1 MKISELENLSGA
13 IAVIGLAGKFP
24 GAADPDVLWANV
36 AAGKDTITHFDRTTV
51 EARDRAA
58 QEFGPDY
65 VPARGVLEDVDMFD
79 SAFFNIAPREA
90 DFLDPQ
96 HRLFLEACWTALES
110 GGYDPLRYPG
120 LIGLYGGCS
129 LNTYLLANLCADRS
143 IIDEVTANYQV
154 GEFNRIFGNDKD
166 FLTTRVA
173 YKLNLRGPCV
183 TVQSAC
189 ATSLVAIAQAS
200 QSLLNYQCDMALAGG
215 VSATFPQKRGYIYQ
229 EGSMGSRDGHCRTFD
244 AEASGTV
251 FGHGVGVVLL
261 KRLEDAI
268 ADRDPIR
275 AILRGFAIN
284 NDGGAKVGYMAPG
297 VDGQASVIA
306 AAQAMAGVS
315 ADEISYIEAHGTA
328 TPLGDPIEIAA
339 LTQAFRLG
347 TERNSY
353 CAISSTKANIG
364 HLDSAAGVT
373 GVIKTILALQHKQ
386 LPPTAHFQKPN
397 PRIDFASTPFYVTS
411 ELKEWKSEGPRLAGV
426 SAFGVGGVNAHV
438 VLQEGPEVELSP
450 SLRPAQLLCFSARS
464 EAALDQAIN
473 NLKTFHGE
481 HPGANLADVAY
492 TLQTGRHEFD
502 HRAIAVASDLS
513 DFGTVH
519 RSAQRSENSNVV
531 FLFTGQGSQF
541 PGMGR
546 ALYETEP
553 IYRQQIDECSELLLA
568 ELGIDLRTLLFQ
580 NADEALLSETRYAQ
594 PALFVT
600 ELAMASLWKEWGIV
614 PEAMAG
620 HSLGEFVAA
629 VLAGVM
635 SREDAL
641 HLVARRGQLMQQM
654 QPGAMLSVRLGEAE
668 LTPLL
673 GDGVSIAGLN
683 SPALSVASGTFEAI
697 EKLEKLLE
705 EKSIGAKRLKTSH
718 AFHSAMMEPM
728 LAAFEEEVRKVKL
741 LPPSTPYVSG
751 VTGTSITSAEAT
763 DPQYWARHCR
773 QPVRFADALS
783 TLFTLPNPVLVE
795 VGPGMTL
802 TTLAHQQKTGKE
814 AVILASLPQR
824 SAEIDATGTMLEALG
839 KLWLA
844 GVQPD
849 WNGLYSHERR
859 SRIPLPTYPF
869 ERKRHWVEPPAQVQ
883 QEMVSQ
889 PTKQLSA
896 VNPLMEEPLPMP
908 AYPPT
913 ASAVPDRK
921 TRLQGAIATLFEEL
935 SGIATGPEAVDAPF
949 VELGFDSLFLTQAT
963 QAIQRKFGV
972 KVTFRQMVDQCSTIA
987 LLSAFLDSKLPPDA
1001 LPAEIPAPVALAAAV
1016 PQPALPAIP
1025 LAGGSAAVEQLL
1037 QAQMQ
1042 MMSQLFSQ
1050 QLAALQGASHTAP
1063 APIAPAIVAPTP
1075 FAAASASQPVAPA
1088 VTIDGG
1094 KEFKAYGPYKP
1105 VQVGTKDGITEKQ
1118 RQAIDALIARYE
1130 RKTGKSKQL
1139 TQQYRDRMADP
1150 RVVAGFRSLWK
1161 EMVYP
1166 LVTDRSKG
1174 SRLWDIDGNEYIDIV
1189 NGFGAILLGHAPDFV
1204 SAAVHKQIDAGVEIG
1219 PQSPLAG
1226 EVATLICELTGMER
1240 TAFCNT
1246 GSEAVMAALRVART
1260 ITARDK
1266 FVYFSGDYHGMFD
1279 EVLVR
1284 STGAKHGSAPIAPGI
1299 PLDNTGNV
1307 IVLEYGTDAS
1317 LEYIRQHAS
1326 EIAAVLVEPIQSRH
1340 PHLQPREF
1348 LKSLRQITE
1357 QAGTALIF
1365 DEVVTG
1371 FRVALGGAQEY
1382 FGIRADMATYGK
1394 VLGGGYP
1401 IGILSGKREYMDAL
1415 DGGTWQYGDDSAPE
1429 VGVTFFAGTFVR
1441 HPLAL
1446 AAAKAVLHHLKSEG
1460 PSLQINL
1467 GRRVAETARQIDEIF
1482 QQAGLPVHV
1491 HAAGTWFY
1499 FLMPSDTRFGSLFYY
1514 LLREKGIHIQEGFP
1528 CFITTAHTDD
1538 DLQRIIRAF
1547 REAIQEMQAADLL
1560 PSDLLPSDLLPYST
1574 TTAAP
1579 VAVQALP
1586 TPVHQVPLT
1595 ESQREIWL
1603 AANLNNEANCAFN
1616 ESVTL
1621 KLHGSADE
1629 NNLRRALEQAIDR
1642 HDALR
1647 SVLDAQHEALRVE
1660 PEFHGQ
1666 IPIMDLSALPAEE
1679 SASILQD
1686 KIVEEG
1692 VTPFDLA
1699 HGPLV
1704 RATIFRTSPED
1715 VSLILT
1721 AHHIVM
1727 DGWSANQFL
1736 EDAGRIYSGLRKNTA
1751 PELVP
1756 LMPFSSYAIE
1766 EQKKAQSGDFAEN
1779 ENYWVKVFAGRA
1791 PVLELP
1797 TDRPRPA
1804 AKSYKGSTLHTAL
1817 GGDLYIVLK
1826 KASAREGCTLYVTLL
1841 SAFQMLLHR
1850 ITHQPEVVV
1859 GISAAGQSLM
1869 EDVSLVGHCV
1879 HFLPMLSDLPDNLT
1893 VKEHLAATRTK
1904 LLDAYDH
1911 QEFTYGTLL
1920 RKLRIPRDPSRMPLI
1935 EVQFNLERLGAAI
1948 EFDGLR
1954 TELESNGKQ
1963 FVNTDLFLN
1972 IVETGSDLLIDCD
1985 YNTGLIDESTLDRW
1999 LRSYTEILNGIIAD
2013 SSTPVDRVAILDPA
2027 ERDKVVRVWNQTNAD
2042 FGPFEAVHRMIERR
2056 AAESPDH
2063 VAIVCKGQPWSYQ
2076 QLEDYSNRLARHL
2089 RRQGIREGSLVGVC
2103 VDRSAEM
2110 LGAVLAVLKTGG
2122 AYLPLDPSHPSER
2135 LELVLQDAG
2144 VALLLTQEHLAE
2156 TLRAEARVIC
2166 LDGERSLWARES
2178 TAPLDG
2184 ETHPDSLAY
2193 VIYTSGSTGK
2203 PKGVAIE
2210 HGALS
2215 NLLLSMQREPG
2226 LTANDVLVSVT
2237 TLAFDIAALEL
2248 FLPPMTGSK
2257 LVIATREQVIDAYQL
2272 RTLLETSGATVLQS
2286 TPGAWRML
2294 IEAGWNGQPKLK
2306 VLCGGEALPSDLA
2319 EALLDRSDEVWNV
2332 YGPTETTI
2340 WSSATKLKKQAGP
2353 VTIGPPIANT
2363 QFYILDKHLQPLPV
2377 GVSGDLYIGGSGLA
2391 RGYWHRPELT
2401 HEKFVANP
2409 FGPGRIYQTGD
2420 LGRWL
2425 PNGQIELLGRSDFQV
2440 KIRGY
2445 RIELGE
2451 IESVLRQH
2459 PAVKEAAVIAV
2470 DDSIGHKRLAA
2481 YVSTDE
2487 AAADLPAKLHSLLAS
2502 KLPEYMIPAA
2512 IVPLEKLPQTPNLK
2526 IDRKA
2531 LQKMELT
2538 APITEVS
2545 YTAPETPQQI
2555 KLAAIWADVLKLDR
2569 VGITDSIF
2577 DLGADSLL
2585 IFRIAARAGVE
2596 GLPINPTQIFQHRTI
2611 ANLSTALEESNG
2623 AETPAVT
2630 MAAPIQA
2637 VSRERFRRPRA

>member
-24 GAADPDVLWANV
+24 GAADPDALWANV
-36 AAGKDTITHFDRTTV
+36 AAGKDTITRFDRATV

-65 VPARGVLEDVDMFD
+65 VPARGVLEDADMFD

-96 HRLFLEACWTALES
+96 HRLFLEACWSALES

-189 ATSLVAIAQAS
+189 ATSLVAISQAA

-215 VSATFPQKRGYIYQ
+215 VSATFPQKRGHIYQ

-244 AEASGTV
+244 ADASGTV

-315 ADEISYIEAHGTA
+315 PDEITYVEAHGTA

-347 TERNSY
+347 TERNNY

-397 PRIDFASTPFYVTS
+397 PRIDFASTPFYVTRNL
-411 ELKEWKSEGPRLAGV
+411 EDWKSEGPRLAGV

-438 VLQEGPEVELSP
+438 VLQEGPEIEPSP
-450 SLRPAQLLCFSARS
+450 SPRPAQLLCFSARS
-464 EAALDQAIN
+464 ETALDRAIH
-473 NLKTFHGE
+473 NLKTFCAE
-481 HPGANLADVAY
+481 HPSTNLADVAY

-502 HRAIAVASDLS
+502 HRAIVVASDLS
-513 DFGTVH
+513 DFGTIH
-519 RSAQRSENSNVV
+519 RSAQRSENSNIV

-553 IYRQQIDECSELLLA
+553 IYRQQIDECSEILLP
-568 ELGIDLRTLLFQ
+568 ELGLDFRTLLFQ
-580 NADEALLSETRYAQ
+580 SNDEALLSETRYSQ

-600 ELAMASLWKEWGIV
+600 ELAMASLWREWGIV

-641 HLVARRGQLMQQM
+641 HLVAQRGQLMQQM
-654 QPGAMLSVRLGEAE
+654 QPGAMLSVRLGENE

-673 GDGVSIAGLN
+673 NSGTSIAAIN
-683 SPALSVASGTFEAI
+683 SPLLSVVSGTFEAI
-697 EKLEKLLE
+697 EKLEKVLD
-705 EKSIGAKRLKTSH
+705 EKSIGVKRLKTSH
-718 AFHSAMMEPM
+718 AFHSAMMDPM
-728 LAAFEEEVRKVKL
+728 LAAFEEEVRKVTL
-741 LPPSTPYVSG
+741 HPPSTPYVSG
-751 VTGTSITSAEAT
+751 VTGAWITEAETT
-763 DPQYWARHCR
+763 DPQYWVRHCR
-773 QPVRFADALS
+773 QAVRFADALS
-783 TLFTLPNPVLVE
+783 TLFALPNPMLLE
-795 VGPGMTL
+795 VGPGTVL
-802 TTLAHQQKTGKE
+802 TTLAHQQKANKE
-814 AVILASLPQR
+814 AVIIASLPQR
-824 SAEIDATGTMLEALG
+824 SAEVDASGTMLEALG

-844 GVQPD
+844 GIQPD
-849 WNGLYSHERR
+849 WNGLYCHERR
-859 SRIPLPTYPF
+859 SRIPLPSYPF

-883 QEMVSQ
+883 QEQTSQ
-889 PTKQLSA
+889 PPMQATPLSTE
-896 VNPLMEEPLPMP
+896 NLLKEEPLSMP
-908 AYPPT
+908 AYTPAP
-913 ASAVPDRK
+913 AVPERK
-921 TRLQGAIATLFEEL
+921 VRLQGAIATLFEEL

-987 LLSAFLDSKLPPDA
+987 LLAAFLDSKLPPDA
-1001 LPAEIPAPVALAAAV
+1001 LPAETPAPVPTAV
-1016 PQPALPAIP
+1016 PVAATPQSAGTAVAPSPSSSAI
-1025 LAGGSAAVEQLL
+1025 EQLL
-1037 QAQMQ
+1037 QSQMQ

-1050 QLAALQGASHTAP
+1050 QLAALQGASHAAP
-1063 APIAPAIVAPTP
+1063 APIAPAIAPAPVAV
-1075 FAAASASQPVAPA
+1075 AAPVAPPA
-1088 VTIDGG
+1088 APVVPSDGG

-1105 VQVGTKDGITEKQ
+1105 VQAGTKDGITEKQ

-1130 RKTGKSKQL
+1130 KKTAKSKQL

-1150 RVVAGFRSLWK
+1150 RVVAGFKSLWK

-1226 EVATLICELTGMER
+1226 EVASLICELTGMER

-1299 PLDNTGNV
+1299 PLENTGNV

-1317 LEYIRQHAS
+1317 LEYIQQHAN

-1340 PHLQPREF
+1340 PNLQPREF

-1401 IGILSGKREYMDAL
+1401 IGILSGKREYLDAL

-1460 PSLQINL
+1460 PSLQVNL
-1467 GRRVAETARQIDEIF
+1467 SRRVAETARQIDEVF

-1491 HAAGTWFY
+1491 QTAGTWFY
-1499 FLMPSDTRFGSLFYY
+1499 FLMPSDARFGSLLYY

-1528 CFITTAHTDD
+1528 CFITTAHTDG
-1538 DLQRIIRAF
+1538 DLQKIIRTF
-1547 REAIQEMQAADLL
+1547 RETIHEMQA
-1560 PSDLLPSDLLPYST
+1560 SDLLPSSEAAGTPVAIQ
-1574 TTAAP
+1574 AAP
-1579 VAVQALP
+1579 VS
-1586 TPVHQVPLT
+1586 QVPLT

-1603 AANLNNEANCAFN
+1603 AANLNDEANCAFN
-1616 ESVTL
+1616 ESITL

-1629 NNLRRALEQAIDR
+1629 NDLRKALDLAINR

-1647 SVLDAQHEALRVE
+1647 SVIDARQEALRIE
-1660 PEFHGQ
+1660 PKFRGQ
-1666 IPIMDLSALPAEE
+1666 IPIIDLSALPISE
-1679 SASILQD
+1679 STAILEQ

-1692 VTPFDLA
+1692 RTPFDLA
-1699 HGPLV
+1699 RGPLV
-1704 RATIFRTSPED
+1704 RATIFRTSPQELT
-1715 VSLILT
+1715 LILT
-1721 AHHIVM
+1721 AHHMVM
-1727 DGWSANQFL
+1727 DGWSANQLL
-1736 EDAGRIYSGLRKNTA
+1736 EDAGRIYRGLQKNIS

-1756 LMPFSSYAIE
+1756 LMPFSSYALE
-1766 EQKKAQSGDFAEN
+1766 EESKKKSGAFAEN
-1779 ENYWVKVFAGRA
+1779 ENYWVKVFEGRT

-1804 AKSYKGSTLHTAL
+1804 VKSYKGSTLHTRL
-1817 GGDLYIVLK
+1817 GSDLYTALK

-1920 RKLRIPRDPSRMPLI
+1920 RKMRIPRDPSRMPLI

-1954 TELESNGKQ
+1954 TELQSNGKQ

-1972 IVETGSDLLIDCD
+1972 IIETGSDLLIDCD

-1999 LRSYTEILNGIIAD
+1999 LQSYTEILNGIIAD
-2013 SSTPVDRVAILDPA
+2013 SSRPVDRLSILDSG
-2027 ERDKVVRVWNQTNAD
+2027 ERDKIVHTWNQTDVD

-2056 AAESPDH
+2056 AAESPEH
-2063 VAIVCKGQPWSYQ
+2063 IAIVCKGQSWSYQ

-2110 LGAVLAVLKTGG
+2110 LGAVLAVLKTGA

-2144 VALLLTQEHLAE
+2144 VALLLTQEHLAA

-2178 TAPLDG
+2178 KEPLNG

-2248 FLPPMTGSK
+2248 FLPLMTGAK

-2294 IEAGWNGQPKLK
+2294 IESGWNGQPRLK

-2340 WSSATKLKKQAGP
+2340 WSSATKLKKQDGP
-2353 VTIGPPIANT
+2353 VAIGPPIANT
-2363 QFYILDKHLQPLPV
+2363 QFYILDKHLQPVPV

-2401 HEKFVANP
+2401 QEKFVASP
-2409 FGPGRIYQTGD
+2409 FGSGRIYQTGD

-2459 PAVKEAAVIAV
+2459 PAIKEAAVIAV
-2470 DDSIGHKRLAA
+2470 DDNIGHKRLTA
-2481 YVSTDE
+2481 YVSTTE
-2487 AAADLPAKLHSLLAS
+2487 AAAELPAKLHSLLAS

-2538 APITEVS
+2538 APATEVS

-2611 ANLSTALEESNG
+2611 ASLSTALEESNG
-2623 AETPAVT
+2623 TETPAVT
-2630 MAAPIQA
+2630 TAAPIQA